1 MRIAIGL
8 AVVCLSALAQTK
20 LRVGSTIP
28 YDSPWE
34 EAFDT
39 YVKAVQEKAGPG
51 KVTFRKFL
59 SGQLGGEV
67 EIVRS
72 LRMGTLDIGILS
84 VGGIAEGLS
93 MPELLVLEMPFLF
106 ESDEEVDYVMDAL
119 FEEFRRRLEAKG
131 LVLVLWGVNGWRNFG
146 CAARPI
152 LSPADLKGLKMRA
165 QETPIYIEMYKA
177 LGATPVPIAT
187 PEVLMAL
194 KNRMVDGFDQTVVF
208 AVSTGWMGQIKHYT
222 LSRHIFQPGAI
233 VISKKT
239 FDRLPP
245 DIQKALLVADKRA
258 VIQAAGRKLVRDEEQ
273 SILASIEKE
282 GNVQFYRL
290 TPQQRETFRKALQAA
305 MPRLEAALGP
315 EGKVLMA
322 QVRNKVME
330 FRKKKAVSK

>member
-1 MRIAIGL
+1 
-8 AVVCLSALAQTK
+8 
-20 LRVGSTIP
+20 
-28 YDSPWE
+28 
-34 EAFDT
+34 
-39 YVKAVQEKAGPG
+39 
-51 KVTFRKFL
+51 
-59 SGQLGGEV
+59 
-67 EIVRS
+67 
-72 LRMGTLDIGILS
+72 
-84 VGGIAEGLS
+84 
-93 MPELLVLEMPFLF
+93 MPFLF

-119 FEEFRRRLEAKG
+119 FEEFSRRLAEKG
-131 LVLVLWGVNGWRNFG
+131 IVLVLWGVNGWRNFG
-146 CAARPI
+146 CATRPI

-165 QETPIYIEMYKA
+165 QETPIYIELYKT
-177 LGATPVPIAT
+177 LGATPVPMPT
-187 PEVLMAL
+187 PDVLMAL

>member
-1 MRIAIGL
+1 MRIAIWVG
-8 AVVCLSALAQTK
+8 VVCLSALAQTK

-39 YVKAVQEKAGPG
+39 YAKAVEQQAGPG
-51 KVTFRKFL
+51 KVSFRKFF

-67 EIVRS
+67 EMVRS
-72 LRMGTLDIGILS
+72 LRMGTLDVGVLS

-119 FEEFRRRLEAKG
+119 FDEFRRRLEAKG
-131 LVLVLWGVNGWRNFG
+131 LVLVSWGVNGWRNFG
-146 CAARPI
+146 CATRPI

-177 LGATPVPIAT
+177 LGATPVPMPT
-187 PEVLMAL
+187 PDVLMAL

-258 VIQAAGRKLVRDEEQ
+258 AIQATGRKLVRDEEQ
-273 SILASIEKE
+273 SILASMEKE
-282 GNVQFYRL
+282 GNVKFYRL
-290 TPQQRETFRKALQAA
+290 TPQQREAFRKAIQAA
-305 MPRLEAALGP
+305 MPRFEAALGP
-315 EGKVLMA
+315 EGKALLA
-322 QVRNKVME
+322 QVQNKIAE